1 MDDVLVHHPLKREVD
16 MFLLVLF
23 WYVTLVVLVS
33 ALKDLYILRVS
44 AWFTAVKVGSLIG
57 VIVRN
62 GLLAVFLVLVYGHI
76 PSL

>member
-1 MDDVLVHHPLKREVD
+1 MGDVLVHHPLKREVD

-23 WYVTLVVLVS
+23 WYVVFINCVDLVKELYTVVS
-33 ALKDLYILRVS
+33 S
-44 AWFTAVKVGSLIG
+44 AWFTSVKVGSLIG
-57 VIVRN
+57 MIVRN